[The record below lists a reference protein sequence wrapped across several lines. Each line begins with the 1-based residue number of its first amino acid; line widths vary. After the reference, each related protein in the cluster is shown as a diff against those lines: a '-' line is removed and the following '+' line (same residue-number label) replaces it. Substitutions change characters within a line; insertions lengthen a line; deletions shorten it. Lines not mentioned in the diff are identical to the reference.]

1 VQRILESLVT
11 FKILEQE
18 FDVSSSCNA
27 QEDGAP
33 TEKRSDGSGLVPLM
47 DLLNHHE
54 THSVS
59 AHLHSF

>member
-1 VQRILESLVT
+1 MTLRN
-11 FKILEQE
+11 LEQK
-18 FDVSSSCNA
+18 FDVNSSCNA
-27 QEDGAP
+27 QENGAP